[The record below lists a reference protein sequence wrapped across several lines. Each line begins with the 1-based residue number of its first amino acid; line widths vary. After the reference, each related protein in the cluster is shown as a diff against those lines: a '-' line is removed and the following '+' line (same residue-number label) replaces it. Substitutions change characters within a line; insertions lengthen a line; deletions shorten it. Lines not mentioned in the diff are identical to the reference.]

1 MTAKSSKLVEVQ
13 VEKSKNR
20 TMWAFS
26 EQCGHFLPGA
36 GLVISCPE
44 LAFSLKREAHKIDQ
58 TINHHVLLET
68 NSTLRGSHF
77 HDFCRCI

>member
-1 MTAKSSKLVEVQ
+1 LKFKW
-13 VEKSKNR
+13 KNPKIG
-20 TMWAFS
+20 
-26 EQCGHFLPGA
+26 QCGHFPNNA
-36 GLVISCPE
+36 VISCPE